1 MSSLMRF
8 FITVVIIGAAAVCV
22 VIFGSEYFYEKS
34 LNKDEETEQIELLER
49 AKKLN
54 WGNDKVYAELGK
66 IYFDLGLESLGRD
79 EDASDFL
86 KRSVDYLAQA
96 LKINPFNH
104 LYQLDYTQSL
114 QYWETY
120 TGSAPTQENL
130 LERYK
135 KAAVLSGDNPDV
147 LYETSKTLLTKWQE
161 LSQED
166 RNYMIKTLQDIIE
179 GRRTDR
185 LNELLN
191 IWALNSGDYEV
202 MSQIIPD
209 NSNSLRRYAKFLGER
224 SLSLEER
231 IKVLA
236 RAEYLDFI
244 EARQEHG
251 LGESSLDFFRIEEAQ
266 KHLGTCRRL
275 LQNIKFYQDL
285 SGDEYIDQKEYQ
297 SLWYLSG
304 LNSAKAKLEAG
315 AGLSEVEQDILDY
328 VGFEGSVP
336 ELDRLKSYL
345 QAKGVIEKSPEDSFN
360 DLDKTAFHLNLLFY
374 QNRFRDIIR
383 VGKTIEQSLVIP
395 EGKKDAFVKILLLVG
410 DSYRKTDYVYNALE
424 MYQKAYELDGS
435 NLRVLESLRQNYEW
449 LNRAEDV
456 KRIEQEIESLLADKR
471 MDLSS
476 RKIAK
481 GKGFTQR
488 MLLRGGQ
495 VKITLA
501 FSWGQQANPPLVS
514 IIFNGRLEWE
524 DYLDSPEVTVV
535 CDTQMGMNSLTVS
548 PVNSEV
554 VLEAVEWE

>member
-1 MSSLMRF
+1 MRYL
-8 FITVVIIGAAAVCV
+8 ITIFLVGAAVACV
-22 VIFGSEYFYEKS
+22 VIFGSEYFYNQS
-34 LNKDEETEQIELLER
+34 LNEDEEEQQIVLLER

-66 IYFDLGLESLGRD
+66 IYFDLGVESLGRD

-86 KRSVDYLAQA
+86 KKSVDYFAQA

-104 LYQLDYTQSL
+104 IYQLNYSQSL

-120 TGSAPTQENL
+120 TGSAPTQENI

-135 KAAVLSGDNPDV
+135 KAAALSGDNIDV
-147 LYETSKTLLTKWQE
+147 LYETSKVLMTQWKDISPDERQ
-161 LSQED
+161 
-166 RNYMIKTLQDIIE
+166 YMINVLQGILE

-185 LNELLN
+185 LHELLN

-209 NSNSLRRYAKFLGER
+209 NSNSLKRYAKFLGER

-231 IKVLA
+231 RKVLA

-266 KHLGTCRRL
+266 KHLGACRRL
-275 LQNIKFYQDL
+275 LKNIKFYQDL
-285 SGDEYIDQKEYQ
+285 SGNEYIDQKEYQ

-304 LNSAKAKLEAG
+304 LNSAKAKLESG
-315 AGLSEVEQDILDY
+315 AGLKEVEQDILDY

-360 DLDKTAFHLNLLFY
+360 DLDKTAFHLTLLFR
-374 QNRFRDIIR
+374 QNRYRDIIR
-383 VGKTIEQSLVIP
+383 VGKTIEQSLVVP
-395 EGKKDAFVKILLLVG
+395 EEKKDAFVKILLLVG

-435 NLRVLESLRQNYEW
+435 NLRVLDSLRQNYEW

-481 GKGFTQR
+481 GRDFTQR
-488 MLLRGGQ
+488 MLLKGDR
-495 VKITLA
+495 VNITLA
-501 FSWGQQANPPLVS
+501 FDWGQQAKPPLVS
-514 IIFNGRLEWE
+514 ILFNGRLKWE

-535 CDTQMGMNSLTVS
+535 CDSEMGMNSVTVS